1 MIINQYNS
9 YKLRAKFGTE
19 VGGMGVDLTD
29 AANTYAKKE
38 KARKR
43 FQDKLTRKALV
54 AFVATGTHREAMV
67 KKSSKSKPG
76 MYVVVKKVGDF
87 HFFFKFFVH
96 IDLFYFSEEK
106 KMEEKP
112 RLDHRKYGAW
122 YLHPQKWEQRF
133 HKMSDPKAISQIKAR
148 RIAKEDVDIDTPAEI
163 VTDEE
168 KLHSVRAFRGFLE
181 TRYDGYEPPTFLK
194 RALHIK

>member
-1 MIINQYNS
+1 MIITQYNS

-76 MYVVVKKVGDF
+76 KYVVKKVGDF
-87 HFFFKFFVH
+87 YFFFKKFIYIVLSY
-96 IDLFYFSEEK
+96 ISGEK

-181 TRYDGYEPPTFLK
+181 KLPNYDPPSFLK
-194 RALHIK
+194 EALHITK

>member
-76 MYVVVKKVGDF
+76 MYVVKTVGDSYF
-87 HFFFKFFVH
+87 LFTY
-96 IDLFYFSEEK
+96 FYFTFQK
-106 KMEEKP
+106 KKRWKKNLGLITENMVLGICILKNGSK
-112 RLDHRKYGAW
+112 D
-122 YLHPQKWEQRF
+122 F
-133 HKMSDPKAISQIKAR
+133 IK
-148 RIAKEDVDIDTPAEI
+148 
-163 VTDEE
+163 
-168 KLHSVRAFRGFLE
+168 
-181 TRYDGYEPPTFLK
+181 
-194 RALHIK
+194 

>member
-76 MYVVVKKVGDF
+76 MYVVKKVGDF
-87 HFFFKFFVH
+87 HFFFKFFVY

-148 RIAKEDVDIDTPAEI
+148 RIAKEDVDIDIPAEI

-181 TRYDGYEPPTFLK
+181 KLPNYDPPSFLK
-194 RALHIK
+194 EALHITK